1 MGLMNELKVGIAGG
15 GTGACIILDIAR
27 SGAFTRANIVG
38 LAYPDPNAAGYRC
51 AVEMEVP
58 VFRDF
63 HDLYAVKDLNL
74 IIETDDDAAVAEEI
88 ARTMPVGV
96 SLMSGAVAR
105 LFYEFLESEEKRI
118 AEYARAQGVSER
130 RSRELRD
137 RVREINC
144 LYATSSIAEKRQYSL
159 DKMLQETANI
169 VTSGWQYRQAA
180 CARIEVEGREFR
192 TRNFKKTDWRQTANI
207 VAHGNKIGELEVG
220 YLEEKPP
227 EDEGPFLKYERDLIN
242 AVARRIARSIERRQ
256 AQESLQESEKRFRT
270 LVENAVTGI
279 LIIQDDRIVYQNP
292 EQERICGPL
301 AALPA
306 KLDFRFIHSDDRSE
320 VEQGYARLVAGQVD
334 TLDMNFCFYPS
345 AKAEES
351 AMKWVDCRALRI
363 EYHNRPALLVN
374 MMDVTRSKELE
385 RLVQIQDKMTSLG
398 RVAAGIA
405 HEIRNPLSGINL
417 YLRAL
422 DRLCMDEENNEK
434 TRTLIGQIQSASDR
448 IDAVIRRVI
457 DFSRPGELRLVRV
470 DINRPIEDAIALTRT
485 ALRKIGIALKTSL
498 SDGLPPCRADADL
511 ITQVIVN
518 LITNAAEE
526 IKEQSEEKII
536 EITSEQRGSTVRVTV
551 ADSGKGVPPAQKE
564 HIFDPFYTT
573 KKGNTGIGL
582 SLCYRIITDHGGK
595 IDVDA
600 SRWGG
605 ARFVIELRIVEGA

>member
-1 MGLMNELKVGIAGG
+1 MEELKVGIAGG
-15 GTGACIILDIAR
+15 GSGACVILDIAR

-38 LAYPDPNAAGYRC
+38 LAYPDSNAAGFRC
-51 AVEMEVP
+51 AGEMKVP

-63 HDLYAVKDLNL
+63 RDLYAIKDLNL
-74 IIETDDDAAVAEEI
+74 IIETDDDPTLAEEI

-105 LFYEFLESEEKRI
+105 LFYEFLETEERRI
-118 AEYARAQGVSER
+118 AEYARAQEVSER
-130 RSRELRD
+130 RSRELRK
-137 RVREINC
+137 RVKEINC
-144 LYATSSIAEKRQYSL
+144 LYETSRIAEKRQYSL
-159 DKMLQETANI
+159 DKMLQETVNV

-180 CARIEVEGREFR
+180 CARIELEGREFR
-192 TRNFKKTDWRQTANI
+192 THNFEKTDWRQRADI
-207 VAHGNKIGELEVG
+207 VAHGKKIGELEVG

-227 EDEGPFLKYERDLIN
+227 EDEGPFLKHERNLIN
-242 AVARRIARSIERRQ
+242 AIARRIARSIERRQ
-256 AQESLQESEKRFRT
+256 AQESLQESEKRFRA

-279 LIIQDDRIVYQNP
+279 LIIQEDRIVYQNP
-292 EQERICGPL
+292 EQERICGPM
-301 AALPA
+301 AASPA
-306 KLDFRFIHSDDRSE
+306 KLDFSFIHPNYLRE
-320 VEQGYARLVAGQVD
+320 VEQGYAQLVAGQVD
-334 TLDMNFCFYPS
+334 TLDMNFGFYPS
-345 AKAEES
+345 ARPDEGAL
-351 AMKWVDCRALRI
+351 KWVDCRALRI

-374 MMDVTRSKELE
+374 MMDVTRSRELE

-422 DRLCMDEENNEK
+422 DRLCMGVENNEK
-434 TRTLIGQIQSASDR
+434 TRSLIGQIQSASDR

-470 DINRPIEDAIALTRT
+470 DINRPIEDAIDLTRT
-485 ALRKIGIALKTSL
+485 ALRKNGILLKKSL
-498 SDGLPPCRADADL
+498 SEGLPPCRADADL

-518 LITNAAEE
+518 LLTNAAEE
-526 IKEQSEEKII
+526 IKDQTKERII
-536 EITSEQRGSTVRVTV
+536 EITSERRGSKIRITV
-551 ADSGKGVPPAQKE
+551 ADSGKGVTPAIKE
-564 HIFDPFYTT
+564 RIFDPFYTT

-595 IDVDA
+595 IFVDA

-605 ARFVIELRIVEGA
+605 ARFVIELRIEEEV